1 MYASNAESDQLLYQ
15 DAFKPHLELGEASA
29 HKVSPHHQSRR
40 RSYGWLGGEQLLV
53 HDRPH
58 DVKVRNVHNIL
69 YEWVDEA
76 LFSGRSLEGEQ

>member
-1 MYASNAESDQLLYQ
+1 M
-15 DAFKPHLELGEASA
+15 
-29 HKVSPHHQSRR
+29 SPHHRSRR
-40 RSYGWLGGEQLLV
+40 RSYGWLNGEQLLV